1 MSIYEHIVL
10 WNYLFMMRTDELLC
24 VTFHVQHNSDSGGH
38 DKQLNIL
45 ELGKKK
51 KDFMIFTYSHLHEPI
66 SNIKSQ

>member
-1 MSIYEHIVL
+1 MNLQDEHIVL

-51 KDFMIFTYSHLHEPI
+51 WFLDFNIFSFLWT
-66 SNIKSQ
+66 NIEY